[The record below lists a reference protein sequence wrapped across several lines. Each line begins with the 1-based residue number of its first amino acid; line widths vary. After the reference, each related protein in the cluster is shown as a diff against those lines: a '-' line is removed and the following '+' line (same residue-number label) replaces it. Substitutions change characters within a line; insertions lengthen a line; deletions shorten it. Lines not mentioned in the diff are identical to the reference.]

1 MASKIVILGLAALL
15 AGCSQPTTS
24 PDLDPKF
31 AQKCHAAGGYVEY
44 RGAPSHL
51 CYHVHTGIEIKIQ

>member
-1 MASKIVILGLAALL
+1 MSSKIMILSLAALL
-15 AGCSQPTTS
+15 AGCSQPTTI

-44 RGAPSHL
+44 RAAPSHL
-51 CYHVHTGIEIKIQ
+51 CYHVHSGIEIKIQ